1 MSDPVLGAPISMRG
15 KDDLARLADSKSP
28 EALMAAGKKLEGVF
42 LSMMIEQMRSTMTEE
57 GLFGSGDGADIY
69 GGLFD
74 RMMGEKIAERAP
86 LGIADMIVRSQKLR
100 APIADA
106 NAAAKVA
113 VQKENAARTLG
124 GKVALDAIAQSGA
137 AAAALGSTKIENPV
151 AAKPVP

>member
-1 MSDPVLGAPISMRG
+1 MSDPVIGSAVSTRG

-42 LSMMIEQMRSTMTEE
+42 LSMMIEQMRSTMTED

-106 NAAAKVA
+106 NAATKVA
-113 VQKENAARTLG
+113 VQKESAARNVG
-124 GKVALDAIAQSGA
+124 GKVASDAIAQSTSVVPP
-137 AAAALGSTKIENPV
+137 LRPV
-151 AAKPVP
+151 EIDKAVAVKPVP

>member
-1 MSDPVLGAPISMRG
+1 MSDPVIGSAVSTRG

-42 LSMMIEQMRSTMTEE
+42 LSMMIEQMRSTMTED

-86 LGIADMIVRSQKLR
+86 LGIAQMIVRSQKLR

-113 VQKENAARTLG
+113 AQKENAAGNVG
-124 GKVALDAIAQSGA
+124 GQVVADTIAQAISVA
-137 AAAALGSTKIENPV
+137 PPMRPIKFENAV
-151 AAKPVP
+151 TAKPVP